1 MEGSHMGEARNQEWS
16 WLRVYYFEEC
26 KDVLILDGVWP
37 AVQAA
42 SLGEPESQAYFQ
54 RDWLGGPNVLVGLH
68 HACSRS
74 TELQVADQVREYLKA
89 HPAKRQFSARHLS
102 QLTQSLA
109 RWEGKPGATSVFLQ
123 PNNCVLVESKEPFSL
138 FLRQDLLKEAV
149 REFLSVSSEL
159 ALRWLGLIRAGAQQ
173 RQYIALQLMI
183 ALAWLADPKRLRSHL
198 SFSSHAEGFLRAG
211 DSNGQLKRAFLDRY
225 EGRQGETM
233 RQVLKTSVE
242 ALQSENGPIPHMKDF
257 VALLRHTLSDL
268 YQGLREDRYQA
279 TPATEFVGGAF
290 NDPAAFNRMVEIMD
304 HSPAWR
310 AWQITIS
317 LLYQTLN
324 QLGIKPIE
332 RFLACYLLSRSA
344 EDVYGEP
351 VGRIMEEL
359 ERGGEHTVI
368 FSFFAELDQ
377 SMGGNPRTTCFQNRV
392 TI

>member
-1 MEGSHMGEARNQEWS
+1 MEGSHMSEARNQEWS

-26 KDVLILDGVWP
+26 KDDLILDGVWP

-42 SLGEPESQAYFQ
+42 SLGESESQAYFQ
-54 RDWLGGPNVLVGLH
+54 RDWLGGPNVLVGLR
-68 HACSRS
+68 HACSHS
-74 TELQVADQVREYLKA
+74 TELRVAEQVREYLKA
-89 HPAKRQFSARHLS
+89 HPSNRQFSGRHLS

-109 RWEGKPGATSVFLQ
+109 RWEGKPGATSVSLQ
-123 PNNCVLVESKEPFSL
+123 PNNGVLVENKEPFSL
-138 FLRQDLLKEAV
+138 FLKQDRLKEAV

-159 ALRWLGLIRAGAQQ
+159 AVCWLRLIREGAQQ

-198 SFSSHAEGFLRAG
+198 SFSSHAEGFLHVG
-211 DSNGQLKRAFLDRY
+211 DANGRLRHAFSDRY
-225 EGRQGETM
+225 EGQQGETM
-233 RQVLKTSVE
+233 RRILKTSVE
-242 ALQSENGPIPHMKDF
+242 ALQSENGPVPHMKDF

-268 YQGLREDRYQA
+268 YQGLREQRYQA
-279 TPATEFVGGAF
+279 APATEFGGAAF
-290 NDPAAFNRMVEIMD
+290 HDPAAFNRMVEIMD

-317 LLYQTLN
+317 LLYQMLN
-324 QLGIKPIE
+324 QLGIKPFE

-344 EDVYGEP
+344 ADVYGEP
-351 VGRIMEEL
+351 VERIMKEL

-377 SMGGNPRTTCFQNRV
+377 SMGGNPGTCFQNRV
-392 TI
+392 TV